1 MVKKETQELLQ
12 NFNFS
17 KFSNNLNIV
26 SRHCRGHY
34 NFKIKHFYDFLGGQ
48 VAPQALPHVK

>member
-12 NFNFS
+12 NLNFS
-17 KFSNNLNIV
+17 KFSNNLNNV
-26 SRHCRGHY
+26 SRHCGGHY
-34 NFKIKHFYDFLGGQ
+34 NFKIKHFDDFLGGQ